1 MFHEVRHRLWALLG
15 AAGLTLAFFT
25 VLPLM
30 QSISRPPAED
40 LLLQSVD
47 VSDIPPPSPPP
58 EEEVKEETESAEKPP
73 ELVETAPPL
82 DLSQLELALDPAL
95 GDGLLG
101 SGDFAV
107 RLSSAVANS
116 SGKGG
121 GDADAIF
128 SIADLDQTPR
138 PIYQA
143 SPTMTREARQKAPG
157 KVNVIF
163 VVDEQGRV
171 VDARIRSSTDPVFE
185 QPALNAV
192 KRWKFEPG
200 RRAGRAVRFR
210 MLAPISFPKG

>member
-1 MFHEVRHRLWALLG
+1 VRHRLWVILG
-15 AAGLTLAFFT
+15 AAGLTLAFFI

-30 QSISRPPAED
+30 QTISRPPTDD

-47 VSDIPPPSPPP
+47 VADVPPPPPPP
-58 EEEVKEETESAEKPP
+58 EEERKEESEPEEKPP
-73 ELVETAPPL
+73 ELVEAPPPL
-82 DLSQLELALDPAL
+82 DLSQLELALNPIL

-107 RLSSAVANS
+107 KLSTAVANS
-116 SGKGG
+116 SGQGG
-121 GDADAIF
+121 GDADAVF

-143 SPTMTREARQKAPG
+143 SPTLTSETRRKAPG

-163 VVDEQGRV
+163 IVDEGGRV
-171 VDARIRSSTDPVFE
+171 VDPRVRSSTDAVFE

-192 KRWKFEPG
+192 KRWKFEAG
-200 RRAGRAVRFR
+200 KRAGKPVRFR
-210 MLAPISFPKG
+210 MLAPITFPKG